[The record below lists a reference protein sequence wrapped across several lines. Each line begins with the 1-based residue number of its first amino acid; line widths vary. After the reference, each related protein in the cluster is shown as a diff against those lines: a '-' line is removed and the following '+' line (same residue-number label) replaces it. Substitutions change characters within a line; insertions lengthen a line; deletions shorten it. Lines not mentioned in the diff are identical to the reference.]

1 MQLLLGAGT
10 TAPLLERV
18 QYLQTLT
25 TRLRRCLDSESA
37 SHVQV
42 ADLNE
47 ERLIIQVDSAAW
59 ATRLRYLGPQLLRCL
74 RNNIE
79 LPPLQRLDI
88 RVAPQAQPT
97 PPRIQPAALSADS
110 ASLLETAADD
120 IRHPALR
127 AALKRLARRGN
138 RRPRD

>member
-1 MQLLLGAGT
+1 MQLLLGVGT

-25 TRLRRCLDSESA
+25 TQLRSCLDSESA

-42 ADLNE
+42 ADLNG
-47 ERLIIQVDSAAW
+47 ERLVIQVDSAAW

-74 RNNIE
+74 RNGTE
-79 LPPLQRLDI
+79 LPPLQRLDV

-97 PPRIQPAALSADS
+97 THGIPPATLSADN
-110 ASLLETAADD
+110 ASLLDTAADD